1 MILINLI
8 LCHLLQLLLTT
19 TPSHSLSTADRTG
32 NLLLG
37 TRTVTTT
44 TRGVQARPITREEEE
59 GKGIVEREEEGTVE
73 NVGIGT
79 AENAGIG
86 TAENVGMDTVM
97 NAGMGTVMNA
107 GMGTVERE
115 EELTVE
121 NIETWTVEREEEMEV
136 IRMKEWISATTTG
149 AMTVTKATE
158 VTQMIKAVTEA
169 AGTITMT
176 TEITTKMAIVREMEV
191 VLKEEVVAT
200 MILEIATKVTKVI
213 IIKMSGGAMATET
226 IDKMRDAILTI
237 KVTVTSP
244 KITMTTTGTMEEGG
258 TMKMV
263 GEIGDK
269 EMNII
274 IMMVEGELIK
284 EQTNTLMIITMGMEE
299 RGMRSRVEEEEE
311 EEEEGMVIEG
321 GKGHIRS
328 SNALNHSLNQ
338 PHKKAWQTV
347 KI

>member
-32 NLLLG
+32 NLSLG

-44 TRGVQARPITREEEE
+44 TGGVQARPITREEEE

-73 NVGIGT
+73 N
-79 AENAGIG
+79 AGIG
-86 TAENVGMDTVM
+86 TVENVGMDTVE

-107 GMGTVERE
+107 EMGTVERE
-115 EELTVE
+115 EEGTVE
-121 NIETWTVEREEEMEV
+121 NAGTWTVEREEETEV
-136 IRMKEWISATTTG
+136 IRMREWISATTTG

-158 VTQMIKAVTEA
+158 VIQTIKGVTEA

-176 TEITTKMAIVREMEV
+176 TEITTKMATVREMEV

-200 MILEIATKVTKVI
+200 TTLEIAMKVTKVI
-213 IIKMSGGAMATET
+213 IIKMNGGVMATET

-237 KVTVTSP
+237 KVTMSSL
-244 KITMTTTGTMEEGG
+244 KITMTTTGMMEEGG
-258 TMKMV
+258 TMKMN
-263 GEIGDK
+263 ERIGDK
-269 EMNII
+269 EINII

-284 EQTNTLMIITMGMEE
+284 EQTNTLMIITMDMEE
-299 RGMRSRVEEEEE
+299 RGTRSRVEEEEE
-311 EEEEGMVIEG
+311 EEDMVIKG
-321 GKGHIRS
+321 GKGHNRS

-338 PHKKAWQTV
+338 PHRIARQTV
-347 KI
+347 KR

>member
-59 GKGIVEREEEGTVE
+59 AKGIVEREEEGTVE

-86 TAENVGMDTVM
+86 TAENVGMD
-97 NAGMGTVMNA
+97 TVMNA

-158 VTQMIKAVTEA
+158 VTQTIKAVTEA
-169 AGTITMT
+169 AGTITMM
-176 TEITTKMAIVREMEV
+176 TEITTKMATVREMEV
-191 VLKEEVVAT
+191 VLKEEVVAIT
-200 MILEIATKVTKVI
+200 ILEIATKVTKVI
-213 IIKMSGGAMATET
+213 IIKMNGGVMATET

-258 TMKMV
+258 TMKMA

-284 EQTNTLMIITMGMEE
+284 EQTNTLMIITMDMEE
-299 RGMRSRVEEEEE
+299 RDMRSRVEEEEE
-311 EEEEGMVIEG
+311 EGGMVIEG
-321 GKGHIRS
+321 GKGYNRS

-338 PHKKAWQTV
+338 PYRIARQTV
-347 KI
+347 KR

>member
-19 TPSHSLSTADRTG
+19 IPSHSLSTADRTG

-44 TRGVQARPITREEEE
+44 TGGVQARPLTREEEE
-59 GKGIVEREEEGTVE
+59 GKGIAEREEEETVENAGIGTVENVGMDTVMNAEMGTVENAEMGTVEREEEGTVE
-73 NVGIGT
+73 N
-79 AENAGIG
+79 A
-86 TAENVGMDTVM
+86 
-97 NAGMGTVMNA
+97 
-107 GMGTVERE
+107 
-115 EELTVE
+115 
-121 NIETWTVEREEEMEV
+121 ETWTVEREEEMEV

-158 VTQMIKAVTEA
+158 VTQTIKAVTEA

-176 TEITTKMAIVREMEV
+176 TEIATKMATVREMEL

-200 MILEIATKVTKVI
+200 TILEIATKMTKVI
-213 IIKMSGGAMATET
+213 IIKMSGGVMATET
-226 IDKMRDAILTI
+226 INKMRDAILII

-258 TMKMV
+258 TMKMA

-311 EEEEGMVIEG
+311 EGMVIKG
-321 GKGHIRS
+321 GKGHNRS
-328 SNALNHSLNQ
+328 SNALALNHSLNQ

-347 KI
+347 KR